1 VKNNLVEICEN
12 SDTNSDTVCK
22 CVQKNTGSVSF
33 SDSRSDKRSAVQ
45 NINTKME
52 VLIKCM
58 NLEQSN
64 SAETLNTTT
73 SYRCMEHSKNKPK
86 SSRHNL
92 VVQSKY

>member
-1 VKNNLVEICEN
+1 MVEICEN

-33 SDSRSDKRSAVQ
+33 SDARSHKRSAVQ
-45 NINTKME
+45 NTNTKME

-58 NLEQSN
+58 NLKQSN

-73 SYRCMEHSKNKPK
+73 SYSCMEPSKNRPNR
-86 SSRHNL
+86 SHHNL
-92 VVQSKY
+92 IVKTPSKY